1 MSKIIVLR
9 GLPGS
14 GKSTWAHDFIQRNKD
29 WIRINK
35 DDLRSMLHN
44 SVWSKDNEKIILDI
58 RNSLIENSL
67 SNGINVIV
75 DDTNF
80 ASKHITDIMELANK
94 HRASFEVK
102 DFDVP
107 LDECLK
113 RNAERS
119 GKARVPDKV
128 IIDMY
133 ERYVLPEKPKLKQ
146 NPELPKCI
154 VVDLDGTLAIH
165 LERHPFEFMKCYTDG
180 VNTPVLEC
188 VKAMLKQDYRL
199 IFVSG
204 REDCSKDETVRW
216 LKDKCNLFYFDIHMR
231 KTGDNRKDSLVK
243 EEIYKE
249 HILPNFYVEF
259 VLDDRKQV
267 VDHMRELGL
276 VVFQVAPGNF

>member
-1 MSKIIVLR
+1 MSKVLILR

-14 GKSTWAHDFIQRNKD
+14 GKSTWAHDFIQRNKG

-35 DDLRSMLHN
+35 DDLRSMVHN
-44 SVWSKDNEKIILDI
+44 SVWTKDNENIILGI
-58 RNSLIENSL
+58 RNSLIEDSL
-67 SNGINVIV
+67 SKGINVII

-94 HRASFEVK
+94 HNSEFEVK

-107 LDECLK
+107 LEECLK
-113 RNAERS
+113 RNAERT

-146 NPELPKCI
+146 NKELPKSI

-180 VNTPVLEC
+180 VNHPVLHC
-188 VKAMLKQDYRL
+188 VRAMIKEGYRL

-204 REDCSKDETVRW
+204 REDCSKEETIRW
-216 LKDKCNLFYFDIHMR
+216 LNDKCELFSYDLHMR

-276 VVFQVAPGNF
+276 TVFQVAPGNF